1 MALPQDAIWCPT
13 KESRHGQSDEGS
25 EARPATALS
34 YGTGDGLRR
43 LDNEPGGAIRTTVAW
58 RSAAKPAPSTTA
70 IPGAVTFSDRL
81 GDAITSDGLG
91 TYVDGGRLEV
101 SFYTA
106 SRDLVMRGGSRTLNL
121 NHETRISGTGAIG
134 TTQVSDI
141 FMNIH
146 HILDMARG
154 ETRVVAATFKRVN
167 TEFFHFNQAYDSSAT
182 KVTVVR
188 DDDGAW
194 TVTAS
199 DPDTDLTA
207 LIKKGTAIGLYAMP
221 FQLTA
226 VCPTCS

>member
-1 MALPQDAIWCPT
+1 MDSLMKVLKLALLPLCLTAL
-13 KESRHGQSDEGS
+13 
-25 EARPATALS
+25 ATACADSTTSPVAPSGPLS
-34 YGTGDGLRR
+34 
-43 LDNEPGGAIRTTVAW
+43 PGG
-58 RSAAKPAPSTTA
+58 SAAKPAPSTTA
-70 IPGAVTFSDRL
+70 IPGAVTFSDRP

-106 SRDLVMRGGSRTLNL
+106 SKDLVMRGGSRTLNL
-121 NHETRISGTGAIG
+121 NHENRISGTGAIG

-146 HILDMARG
+146 HILDMKRG
-154 ETRVVAATFKRVN
+154 DTRVVAATFKRVN
-167 TEFFHFNQAYDSSAT
+167 TEFFHFNEAYDSDAT

-188 DDDGAW
+188 DAAGAW
-194 TVTAS
+194 TVTA
-199 DPDTDLTA
+199 DPDTDRTA

-226 VCPTCS
+226 VCPTCPEAN